1 MVEVTP
7 LPVPVIEADEMAL
20 RVCVKFCNCATVP
33 DTLIPLD
40 LDPPALG
47 RVRQH
52 AARLIRRAQS
62 FCNHRDPLV
71 EDWFPASE
79 VHTKVQQPVSLLDP
93 PYDGCTPFSVLVA
106 CSKAITYQ
114 TMRAVLCQ
122 RVNARHGRGVCCF
135 FTTWQIHLEP
145 KSVSTVHQQ
154 HQVSKLSVNCI
165 CRTAA
170 RSCK

>member
-122 RVNARHGRGVCCF
+122 RVNARHGKRCGAVF
-135 FTTWQIHLEP
+135 SQTWQKFI
-145 KSVSTVHQQ
+145 SNRNQ
-154 HQVSKLSVNCI
+154 
-165 CRTAA
+165 
-170 RSCK
+170 